1 MLTWND
7 GLILPAAEALKVRS
21 IATEA
26 IDRTLALLAQTRSTL
41 ESLPAGER
49 SRDELLANV
58 IQAQQSAL
66 ALRQERLDQ
75 LSEQLHCGDLVALGE
90 VRARLDVLFASFS
103 SPASW
108 YVDFWH
114 SCFQDGA
121 RVYSGHAFLRSLA
134 GRDRATTLTGGL
146 KISVSNNAKRVQT
159 RSRASRTR
167 QIAPVGAPPTTCHA

>member
-1 MLTWND
+1 MLTWKA
-7 GLILPAAEALKVRS
+7 GLILPVAEALKVRS

-41 ESLPAGER
+41 ESLPAGEC

-75 LSEQLHCGDLVALGE
+75 LSEQLHCDDLLGLGQ
-90 VRARLDVLFASFS
+90 VRARLEALFASFS
-103 SPASW
+103 SAASW
-108 YVDFWH
+108 YADFWH
-114 SCFQDGA
+114 SHIQDETT
-121 RVYSGHAFLRSLA
+121 VYGGHAFLRSLA
-134 GRDRATTLTGGL
+134 GRDRATTLNECQR
-146 KISVSNNAKRVQT
+146 ISVTSNTTRVQT

-167 QIAPVGAPPTTCHA
+167 QIAPVGAPPTSCYA